1 MQWCCSKNKS
11 PTKLNAIEIKFDT
24 SDLFTNWENHWGK
37 TPPSD
42 FKATTSKNP
51 LLSNTSK
58 VRFVKWYVN
67 YIKVCPLQ
75 WICQLI
81 AVSFFYKIF
90 LKIIPKAI
98 LLGNLLIFSNI
109 YIYIYFPTVKKKTLI
124 ITNILIRISLITLI
138 YYILNLSLNTK
149 TLKEKKK
156 QAKH

>member
-11 PTKLNAIEIKFDT
+11 STKLNATEIKFDT
-24 SDLFTNWENHWGK
+24 SDLFTNWENHRGK

-42 FKATTSKNP
+42 FKVTTSKNP

-67 YIKVCPLQ
+67 YIKICPLQ

-81 AVSFFYKIF
+81 ALSFFYKIF

-109 YIYIYFPTVKKKTLI
+109 YIYIYIFQRLKKKP
-124 ITNILIRISLITLI
+124 SLLQIFL
-138 YYILNLSLNTK
+138 LES
-149 TLKEKKK
+149 
-156 QAKH
+156 H